1 VDFVNKETRMITDVV
16 NVAKACLNIYAEVK
30 AMIDEADENQKDFNG
45 LMKRCG
51 ILESVIEQYTSLGKA
66 DAVKAQAFTEIEGYF
81 QQLKDLRKKFTSNR
95 QENPK
100 RSLLVSA
107 KNLCNEIRFQ
117 AHQLAWRK
125 DYAQQLTKLESKI
138 QGCVGVLG
146 VQYAA
151 QNAARIR
158 EDRDQDLVLL
168 QVKAWLPS
176 TLSFTSIFCIFR
188 KTNRPLRN

>member
-1 VDFVNKETRMITDVV
+1 MITDVV
-16 NVAKACLNIYAEVK
+16 NAAKACLNIYAEVK

-45 LMKRCG
+45 LMERCG

-66 DAVKAQAFTEIEGYF
+66 DTVKAQAFTEIEGYF
-81 QQLKDLRKKFTSNR
+81 QQLKGLREKFTSNR

-100 RSLLVSA
+100 RSVLVSA

-146 VQYAA
+146 VQYSAENETRR
-151 QNAARIR
+151 Q
-158 EDRDQDLVLL
+158 EDRNQDLVLL
-168 QVKAWLPS
+168 QVKGSLPS
-176 TLSFTSIFCIFR
+176 TLSFTSIFYFFR
-188 KTNRPLRN
+188 KINKSLRN